1 MAAAAVAKHLHSIRA
16 DIMYVTAAYLTYL
29 RCGQVLLSESVTGIR
44 QAEGQTDRGT
54 HGGGTAGQT

>member
-1 MAAAAVAKHLHSIRA
+1 
-16 DIMYVTAAYLTYL
+16 MYVAAAYLTYL

-54 HGGGTAGQT
+54 DGGGTAGQT